1 VAEAGLGH
9 VGQIAPLGPAVA
21 AALVAGA
28 ALVLQ
33 WPGLPPNWLLW
44 LTLSG
49 ALPVWW
55 RWRNLWR
62 LAAALVIG
70 MSLCGLHAAS
80 ALALWWPVDGG
91 REDVL
96 IEGQVTGLPV
106 HEAARTQFVFNIAD
120 HIDMPEA
127 LRGQRV
133 RLSWYDGRGQGTDQ
147 RRLELQPG
155 SRWRLTARLRPP
167 RGLRNPG
174 ITDAERQAMARRLAS
189 TGYVRSQQTL
199 EQLAAGH
206 GIDHWRDTV
215 ATRID
220 RVLERD
226 SARFVRAL
234 SIGDTR
240 GLSDHDWEALRAT
253 GLTHLVAISGFHVG
267 MVGAFFALLTSGAWW
282 LLPGL
287 ARRWPR
293 PQAAA
298 VVALLASIGYAT
310 AAGWELPTVR
320 TVLMI
325 AVLALARLLRRSSSV
340 AQALAWAGIAVVVFD
355 PMAVISAGF
364 WLSFA
369 GVAWL
374 AWCLPDVGRTS
385 VVKGLLAAQWVATLG
400 LLPLTVILFGQ
411 ASLAGPVANLVAIP
425 WWSLVVVPLAILG
438 TGLDVLVSGSGDWAW
453 RAAAWAFDLSWPLFE
468 WLAGSILSLW
478 WLPEPRWFALP
489 LALLAAFWQLLPC
502 GMPGRTLAVL
512 LWLPLLWPDRKLP
525 APGELDITVLDV
537 GQGLSVLLRTAGH
550 SVLYDTGP
558 ALPDGY
564 DAGERVVVPAL
575 HALGVRRLDAIIIS
589 HGDLDHIGGFA
600 AVRRRFP
607 APVVF
612 APRHD
617 RPDANTA
624 PCLAG
629 SRWQMDSVRFSFVHP
644 DLHFPALRDRNVSSC
659 VLRVETDHGAL
670 LLPGDI
676 SAVVERLL
684 LHRVPEAIRADVV
697 LVAHHG
703 SKGSSDPL
711 FITATGARHALISAG
726 YGNTFGHPHPDVVA
740 RWEAAGTVVHGT
752 FGGGALRIRIG
763 ADGIDIQGERQR
775 RQRFWD
781 ATQHR
786 KL

>member
-1 VAEAGLGH
+1 VAETDLGRA
-9 VGQIAPLGPAVA
+9 GQIAPLGPAVA
-21 AALVAGA
+21 ASLIAGA

-33 WPGLPPNWLLW
+33 WPQLPPGWVLWSALLV
-44 LTLSG
+44 
-49 ALPVWW
+49 ALLIWW
-55 RWRNLWR
+55 RCRNPGR

-70 MSLCGLHAAS
+70 MALCALHAAS
-80 ALALWWPVDGG
+80 ALALWWPLESK

-96 IEGQVTGLPV
+96 IEGQVVGLPV
-106 HEAARTQFVFNIAD
+106 HEPARTQFVFKIAD
-120 HIDMPEA
+120 HADIPEP

-133 RLSWYDGRGQGTDQ
+133 RLSWYDARGQDTDV
-147 RRLELQPG
+147 RRLEVQPG
-155 SRWRLTARLRPP
+155 SHWRLSARLRPP

-174 ITDAERQAMARRLAS
+174 VADAERQAMARRLAS
-189 TGYVRSQQTL
+189 TGYVRSSEPL
-199 EQLAAGH
+199 ERLAEGQ

-215 ATRID
+215 AARID
-220 RVLERD
+220 TVVERK

-267 MVGAFFALLTSGAWW
+267 MVGAFFALLASGAWW
-282 LLPGL
+282 LLPKL

-298 VVALLASIGYAT
+298 VIALLASIGYAT

-325 AVLALARLLRRSSSV
+325 AVLALARLLRRSSTV
-340 AQALAWAGIAVVVFD
+340 IQALAWAGIAVVVFD
-355 PMAVISAGF
+355 PMAVVFAGF

-385 VVKGLLAAQWVATLG
+385 LVKGLLASQWVATLG

-411 ASLAGPVANLVAIP
+411 ASLAGPLANLVAIP

-438 TGLDVLVSGSGDWAW
+438 TGLDALVSGSGDWAW

-468 WLAGSILSLW
+468 WLAGSVLSLW

-489 LALLAAFWQLLPC
+489 LALLAAFWMLLPR
-502 GMPGRTLAVL
+502 GIPGRALAAL

-537 GQGLSVLLRTAGH
+537 GQGLSVLLRTARH

-558 ALPDGY
+558 AVPDGY
-564 DAGERVVVPAL
+564 DAGERVVVPSL

-589 HGDLDHIGGFA
+589 HGDLDHVGGFE

-617 RPDANTA
+617 RPNSDAA

-629 SRWQMDSVRFSFVHP
+629 SHWQMDGVRFSFVHP

-659 VLRVETDHGAL
+659 VLRVETDHGAV

-684 LHRVPEAIRADVV
+684 VHRAPESVRADVV
-697 LVAHHG
+697 LAAHHG
-703 SKGSSDPL
+703 SKHSSDPL
-711 FITATGARHALISAG
+711 FITATRARHALISAG
-726 YGNTFGHPHPDVVA
+726 HGNAFGHPHPDVVM
-740 RWEAAGTVVHGT
+740 RWEAFGTKVHGT
-752 FGGGALRIRIG
+752 PDTGALRIRIG
-763 ADGIDIQGERQR
+763 ADGVDVQGERQR
-775 RQRFWD
+775 RRRFWD
-781 ATQHR
+781 AGR
-786 KL
+786 RSED